1 LAEELA
7 GRCALAIDNAWLYHT
22 QRVMV
27 ERLRRLR
34 DRLGAAD
41 REQLLTE
48 ERNRIAREL
57 HDRVEQAFFSIGL
70 TVTFALRNLRTPAV
84 EMLKTSL
91 GEIRASAAQGAED
104 LRAAIFALNRAE
116 VHDRGVVQTLWQLV
130 RQFQQRT
137 GVEADLVLSGTE
149 HRVPPEIAEALYAV
163 AREGL
168 ANVEQHAHASVAILN
183 LQFEPDSVTLTVQ
196 DDGVG
201 ASTLLLGALHDSTT
215 RFGLRAI
222 DERVS
227 RLGGAFTTK
236 QGEEGGFVVRAR
248 VPLRGEPP

>member
-1 LAEELA
+1 
-7 GRCALAIDNAWLYHT
+7 
-22 QRVMV
+22 MV

-48 ERNRIAREL
+48 ERHRIAREL

-70 TVTFALRNLRTPAV
+70 TVTFAFRNLQTAPV
-84 EMLKTSL
+84 EMLKTHL

-104 LRAAIFALNRAE
+104 LRAAIFALSRAE
-116 VHDRGVVQTLWQLV
+116 IRDRGVAQTLWQMV
-130 RQFQQRT
+130 RQFQQKT

-149 HRVPPEIAEALYAV
+149 HRVSPETAEVLYAV

-183 LQFEPDSVTLTVQ
+183 LRFDLNAVTLTVQ

-201 ASTLLLGALHDSTT
+201 ASPLLLGALHDSTT

-222 DERVS
+222 NERVS
-227 RLGGAFTTK
+227 LLGGAFTAE
-236 QGEEGGFVVRAR
+236 QGDEGGFVVQAR
-248 VPLRGEPP
+248 VPLRGEAP